1 MVRESEGG
9 EYNGE
14 AGWERVDRDF
24 RLRSRN
30 KCAWISLSINCWGW
44 QLLVTEIF
52 LFRNPYYLWEVAG
65 VVPCRR
71 HTVRLYLGENFIEVQ
86 PSFDFES
93 HFSARSQF
101 G

>member
-1 MVRESEGG
+1 M
-9 EYNGE
+9 
-14 AGWERVDRDF
+14 
-24 RLRSRN
+24 
-30 KCAWISLSINCWGW
+30 
-44 QLLVTEIF
+44 VTEIF

-93 HFSARSQF
+93 YFSVES
-101 G
+101 